1 MADSPGELADPD
13 IGGTAALGHVCS
25 GNRGRPHPAGPDGER
40 IADLEHFS
48 HLDRR
53 ERLTRTR
60 PEGVALR

>member
-1 MADSPGELADPD
+1 MADSPRELADPA

-25 GNRGRPHPAGPDGER
+25 GNRGRPRPAGPDVER

-53 ERLTRTR
+53 EPPMRTR
-60 PEGVALR
+60 PDGVALR